1 MENNPF
7 NHCSICGSELNIR
20 SIEGRPRLFCP
31 SCGWIRYE
39 NPLPCAAAFVK
50 NTAGDILLV
59 KRGVEPGYGSW
70 ALPSGFIEI
79 DETPE
84 TACLRE
90 LEEETGLKGKI
101 TRLIG
106 VYSQESS
113 VYKRVIIIG
122 YEVKTSG
129 DIQAGSD
136 SLAAEY
142 FSSHELPE
150 VVFSSHCQMIVDGLK
165 ALEK

>member
-1 MENNPF
+1 MKNKPF
-7 NHCSICGSELNIR
+7 NHCPICGSELNIR

-39 NPLPCAAAFVK
+39 NPLPCAAAFVR
-50 NTAGDILLV
+50 NSAGDILLI
-59 KRGVEPGYGSW
+59 KRGVEPGYGRW

-79 DETPE
+79 EETPE
-84 TACLRE
+84 MACLRE
-90 LEEETGLKGKI
+90 LEEETGLKGRI
-101 TRLIG
+101 TGFIG

-122 YEVKTSG
+122 YEVKASG
-129 DIQAGSD
+129 DIKAGSD

-142 FSSHELPE
+142 FAPHELPE
-150 VVFSSHCQMIVDGLK
+150 VAFSTHRQMIGDGVK
-165 ALEK
+165 AAKR